1 MARFKFSVSVFSFLF
16 LAISVHSIAVNVT
29 SSCGELKR
37 LFGSKL
43 SLPSSS
49 EYITVAPEN
58 WSETAQL
65 SPGCLFEPATAQDV
79 ADALQVLVKRGTKF
93 AVRGGGHMP
102 VPGAA
107 NINGGVLFSLGN
119 MRTLQMTKRNM
130 IAQLGPGLRWNE
142 VYSWTAKYGL
152 AVSGGRYAPVGVPGY
167 LLGGGV
173 NFFGSRYGWSSN
185 MVSNYEL
192 VLANSS
198 IVNANAKENPDLFW
212 ALKGGSNNYGIVT
225 RFDVKTFPLSKV
237 YGGLTIF
244 QPQYLD
250 DFVNAA
256 ASYSVIGGGSDDIN
270 ASYNPSVQIDVS
282 TGNLTLLSWCA
293 HLGSDP
299 NPAAF
304 ANFSR
309 IPTLSSGNK
318 VMSSL
323 ADLTAETN
331 TDAFSERTQRQ
342 AFFATGLKP
351 GPKSVKLANVTFF
364 ELIDEMPE
372 LKKVKGLVLT
382 TTPQMLTRAWLQAAR
397 DSGGDPM
404 DIEPHDGIIL
414 NLVGSAWEN
423 ESDDELVYEFSRRL
437 IAAIDE
443 RSKAEGL
450 YAPFI
455 YINDAG
461 PGQEPFKLYGNG
473 KSILKMKKIRDRY
486 DPHHY
491 FQRLLPGGFK
501 LDQSWS

>member
-1 MARFKFSVSVFSFLF
+1 MAHFQLSLVLFLF
-16 LAISVHSIAVNVT
+16 VFLALSVQSVAVNVANT
-29 SSCGELKR
+29 CGELKR

-43 SLPSSS
+43 SLPATR
-49 EYITVAPEN
+49 EYSIVAPEN

-65 SPGCLFEPATAQDV
+65 SPGCLFEPDTAQDV
-79 ADALQVLVKRGTKF
+79 ANALRIPVQRGTEF

-107 NINGGVLFSLGN
+107 NINGGVLLSLGN
-119 MRTLQMTKRNM
+119 MRTMQMTNRNT

-142 VYSWTAKYGL
+142 VYNWTAEYGL

-212 ALKGGSNNYGIVT
+212 ALKGGSNNYGVVT
-225 RFDVKTFPLSKV
+225 RFDVKTFPSSKV
-237 YGGLTIF
+237 YGGLSIF
-244 QPQYLD
+244 KPQYLD

-293 HLGSDP
+293 YQGSDP

-309 IPTLSSGNK
+309 IPTLSSNNK

-323 ADLTAETN
+323 ADLTTETN
-331 TDAFSERTQRQ
+331 TDAFSGRTQRQ
-342 AFFATGLKP
+342 VFWATGLKP
-351 GPKSVKLANVTFF
+351 SPKSVRLANTTFF
-364 ELIDEMPE
+364 EMVDEMPE

-397 DSGGDPM
+397 ASGGDPM
-404 DIEPHDGIIL
+404 DLEPGNGIIL
-414 NLVGSAWEN
+414 HLIGSAWES
-423 ESDDELVYEFSRRL
+423 EGDDELVYEFSRRL

-443 RSKAEGL
+443 RSKAQGL
-450 YAPFI
+450 YSPFI

-473 KSILKMKKIRDRY
+473 NSIHKMKAVRDRY
-486 DPHHY
+486 GWSTSFFSLHHSSIP
-491 FQRLLPGGFK
+491 LSG
-501 LDQSWS
+501 S